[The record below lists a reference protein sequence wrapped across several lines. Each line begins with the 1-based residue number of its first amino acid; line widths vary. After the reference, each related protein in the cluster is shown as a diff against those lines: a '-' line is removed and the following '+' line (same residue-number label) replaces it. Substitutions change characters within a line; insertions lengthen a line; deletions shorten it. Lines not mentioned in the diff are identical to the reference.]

1 MSSRFLES
9 RISPSL
15 KSVAS
20 HSHLRFIGMTF
31 FYNVLF
37 LGLAASTVTA
47 LSQRPGGGRPGG
59 GKPGG
64 GPPGGIRGLPAPTGP
79 WRGNGQSK
87 SPAYNYLF
95 QYPLPIPSLAQPE
108 LSKTVNGRIVDFY
121 SLNIEPFEA
130 QIYPDLG
137 PAHLTGYNGM
147 SPGPTFVVDKGQETI
162 VRALN
167 RGSLS
172 ASLHLHGSATQA
184 VCYGRADDEMEVGQ
198 WKDYYYPN
206 YESGRSMWYHD
217 HAQGYTSTNAYYGQ
231 AGGYIIHDPEED
243 SLGLPIGQYDI
254 PLAIVDKIY
263 QSNGDLV
270 SPAGNTQDF
279 LGDIIHVNDQ
289 PWPYLSVEPR
299 KYRFRI
305 YNMSLSR
312 PYDLYF
318 EDPASCM
325 LNFQVIA
332 SDCGLFGNPVTTSDV
347 LISMGE
353 RYEVI
358 IDFSAYAGHNITMKN
373 KLQIPVVDE
382 YQNTDKVM
390 MFVVGSS
397 VSDSSINGD
406 LPSILNHDIAWLLP
420 RETVDH
426 TFSFQQGGEAAWTI
440 NGIDF
445 DDVNNRILAKPAQ
458 GAFELR
464 ELEHT
469 GGQTVHP
476 VRIYLVN
483 LQVISRTG
491 GSRGVLPYESAGL
504 KDTVLLEAGETVQ
517 VLAYYGP
524 WDGIHMFHCHNLIYG
539 DHAMMAAVNISLLA
553 ALGYD
558 TNKFADPT
566 DVMFA
571 PKDYTDEAFTPDAE
585 ESAVLSLANMN
596 PYGDSASI
604 IPGQNA
610 CYATPGYPSET
621 TATVALASPTT
632 SSPTG
637 TPTSTHGRP
646 IGRPIGR
653 PSRRGDAYGHGS
665 DV

>member
-1 MSSRFLES
+1 MSSRFLELC
-9 RISPSL
+9 IFPSL
-15 KSVAS
+15 KSVAF
-20 HSHLRFIGMTF
+20 HSHIRFIGMTF

-47 LSQRPGGGRPGG
+47 LPQRPGGGYSGG

-64 GPPGGIRGLPAPTGP
+64 GPRGGIRGPPAPTGP
-79 WRGNGQSK
+79 WRGTGQSK

-95 QYPLPIPSLAQPE
+95 QHPLPIPSLARPE
-108 LSKTVNGRIVDFY
+108 LSKTVNGRSVDFY
-121 SLNIEPFEA
+121 SLTIEPFES

-137 PAHLTGYNGM
+137 PVHLIGYNGM
-147 SPGPTFVVDKGQETI
+147 SPGPTFVVDRGQETI

-184 VCYGRADDEMEVGQ
+184 VWDGWADDEMEVGQ

-217 HAQGYTSTNAYYGQ
+217 HAQGHTSINAYYGQ

-243 SLGLPIGQYDI
+243 SLGLPSGQYDI

-305 YNMSLSR
+305 YDMSLSR

-318 EDPASCM
+318 EDRASYM

-332 SDCGLFGNPVTTSDV
+332 SDCGLFGSPVTTSDV

-358 IDFSAYAGHNITMKN
+358 IDFSAYAGQNITMKN

-382 YQNTDKVM
+382 YQNTDKIM

-397 VSDSSINGD
+397 VSDSSNNGAV
-406 LPSILNHDIAWLLP
+406 PSILNPKIAWPTL

-426 TFSFQQGGEAAWTI
+426 TFSFRQGGEAAWTI

-445 DDVNNRILAKPAQ
+445 EDVNNRILAKPVQ
-458 GAFELR
+458 GAVELW
-464 ELEHT
+464 ELEHI

-476 VRIYLVN
+476 VHIHLVN

-524 WDGIHMFHCHNLIYG
+524 WDGIYMFHCHNLIHE
-539 DHAMMAAVNISLLA
+539 DHGMMAAMNISLLA

-558 TNKFADPT
+558 TNKYADPT
-566 DVMFA
+566 DVTFA
-571 PKDYTDEAFTPDAE
+571 PEEYTDEAFTPDAE

-596 PYGDSASI
+596 PYGDSASVI
-604 IPGQNA
+604 AGQNA
-610 CYATPGYPSET
+610 YYATAGYPSEA

-632 SSPTG
+632 GSPTG
-637 TPTSTHGRP
+637 LPTNTDGRP
-646 IGRPIGR
+646 IGRPTGR
-653 PSRRGDAYGHGS
+653 PLRR
-665 DV
+665 